1 MAVKIL
7 RRRYPTGRVTLFL
20 DINHAGIRRK
30 ESLGLSLSG
39 DRFQNRE
46 TLKMAEEIRARRE
59 LDLLA
64 ESHEVT
70 LTNKRKQNF
79 VEYYER
85 LVATKLSPNTRQS
98 WKDALH
104 HLLEFA
110 GEPLTFARMN
120 REFFEDFKAHLLK
133 TKTRRNKPISAN
145 SAQIYFSRIKTA
157 LNQAVHDNIINQNTA
172 SLVSIRKE
180 QHLPVFLTL
189 DEIRKLDETPCSSGV
204 VKAAFLFGCFTGLR
218 YSDISALTWD
228 NIKDGYIEYRQ
239 KKTRHPERLPLSQQ
253 AREIL
258 KAQRG
263 APRSERIK
271 QALPEN
277 VVFYLPR
284 QSVVDKIL
292 KRWAERAELEKRLS
306 MHKARHSFA
315 TLGLASGIDIYT
327 VSKLLGHR
335 NLATTQIY
343 AHVLDEGKK
352 RAVEN
357 LPMLHR

>member
-1 MAVKIL
+1 
-7 RRRYPTGRVTLFL
+7 
-20 DINHAGIRRK
+20 
-30 ESLGLSLSG
+30 
-39 DRFQNRE
+39 
-46 TLKMAEEIRARRE
+46 MAEEIRARRE

-64 ESHEVT
+64 ETHDVT

-85 LVATKLSPNTRQS
+85 QLATKLSPNTQQS

-104 HLLEFA
+104 HLLGFA

-120 REFFEDFKAHLLK
+120 REFFEDFKSYLLK
-133 TKTRRNKPISAN
+133 TKTRRNKPISTN

-157 LNQAVHDNIINQNTA
+157 LNQALHDNIINQNPA
-172 SLVSIRKE
+172 SLVSIKKE

-189 DEIRKLDETPCSSGV
+189 DEIRKLDETPCSNPT

-228 NIKDGYIEYRQ
+228 KIKDGFMEFRQ
-239 KKTRHPERLPLSQQ
+239 KKTGHPERLPLSKQ
-253 AREIL
+253 AKETL
-258 KAQRG
+258 NAQKG
-263 APRSERIK
+263 APRSERIR
-271 QALPEN
+271 QVLPEN

-292 KRWAERAELEKRLS
+292 KKWGKNAKIEKTLS

-327 VSKLLGHR
+327 ISKLLGHR

-343 AHVLDEGKK
+343 THVIDEEKK

-357 LPMLHR
+357 LPTLHS

>member
-1 MAVKIL
+1 M
-7 RRRYPTGRVTLFL
+7 RRRYPSGHVTLFL
-20 DINHAGIRRK
+20 DINHAGIRKK
-30 ESLGLSLSG
+30 EALGLSLAG
-39 DRFQNRE
+39 DRFHNRE

-70 LTNKRKQNF
+70 LTSKRKQNF

-85 LVATKLSPNTRQS
+85 LRETKLSSNTRQS

-133 TKTRRNKPISAN
+133 TKTRREKQISTN

-157 LNQAVHDNIINQNTA
+157 LNQAVKDNIVSQNPA

-189 DEIRKLDETPCSSGV
+189 DEIRKLDETPCSNAT
-204 VKAAFLFGCFTGLR
+204 VKVAFLFGCFTGLR
-218 YSDISALTWD
+218 YSDICALTWD
-228 NIKDGYIEYRQ
+228 KIKDGFLEFRQ
-239 KKTRHPERLPLSQQ
+239 KKTGHPERLPLSKQ

-258 KAQRG
+258 KAQKG
-263 APRSERIK
+263 APRSERIR
-271 QALPEN
+271 QVLPEN
-277 VVFYLPR
+277 VVFYLPC

-292 KRWAERAELEKRLS
+292 KKWAEKAKIEKRLS

-343 AHVLDEGKK
+343 THVLDEGKK

-357 LPMLHR
+357 LPSLHK